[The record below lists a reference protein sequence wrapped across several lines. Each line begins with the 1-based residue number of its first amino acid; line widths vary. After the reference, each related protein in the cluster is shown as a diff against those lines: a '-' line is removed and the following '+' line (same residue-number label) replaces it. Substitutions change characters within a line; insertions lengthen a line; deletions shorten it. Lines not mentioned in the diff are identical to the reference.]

1 MGPHS
6 VGNNKQPQPFADIAV
21 KEKGAI
27 SFSNYHTPSANIV
40 VPTETVLP
48 IP

>member
-27 SFSNYHTPSANIV
+27 NSKFF
-40 VPTETVLP
+40 
-48 IP
+48 